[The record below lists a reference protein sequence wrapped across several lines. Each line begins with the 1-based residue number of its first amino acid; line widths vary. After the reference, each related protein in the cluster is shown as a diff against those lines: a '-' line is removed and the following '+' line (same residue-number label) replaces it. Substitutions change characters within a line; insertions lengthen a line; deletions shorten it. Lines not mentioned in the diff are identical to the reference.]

1 MRSAAPVSHPAL
13 CILAST
19 VPAPAPAPARIHA
32 DILTVPGCCL
42 LAGPGLISPSRCLQL
57 CNNWR
62 RAARA
67 AINQNKQHKKT
78 ILDIF
83 LSMFDSINWP
93 HSLLKISLHYTS
105 TQISRYL
112 RTHGGL
118 MIKDLL
124 TSSATSP
131 GRPPPGVM
139 QHFLCDAKT
148 VFVPPTAF
156 FVWRGNKTNRSTART
171 QLLPALLLDEK
182 YFQHERNPQSILKT
196 IYQKTLNIVAT
207 VGLQDDRM
215 TQYFGWRRSQFYKR
229 SAEANI
235 RTMRTHL
242 RRTSSHEK
250 YLIHTK
256 NILHSELTW
265 PHSLILALATCLMAT
280 LSPSLLLMPAYTI
293 PKPPFPRTGP
303 T

>member
-1 MRSAAPVSHPAL
+1 
-13 CILAST
+13 
-19 VPAPAPAPARIHA
+19 
-32 DILTVPGCCL
+32 
-42 LAGPGLISPSRCLQL
+42 
-57 CNNWR
+57 
-62 RAARA
+62 
-67 AINQNKQHKKT
+67 
-78 ILDIF
+78 
-83 LSMFDSINWP
+83 MFDSINWP

-156 FVWRGNKTNRSTART
+156 FVWRSNKTNRSTART
-171 QLLPALLLDEK
+171 QLLPAPFSDEK
-182 YFQHERNPQSILKT
+182 YFQH
-196 IYQKTLNIVAT
+196 
-207 VGLQDDRM
+207 D
-215 TQYFGWRRSQFYKR
+215 RRSQFYKR

-242 RRTSSHEK
+242 RRTSSNEK

>member
-1 MRSAAPVSHPAL
+1 
-13 CILAST
+13 
-19 VPAPAPAPARIHA
+19 
-32 DILTVPGCCL
+32 
-42 LAGPGLISPSRCLQL
+42 
-57 CNNWR
+57 
-62 RAARA
+62 
-67 AINQNKQHKKT
+67 
-78 ILDIF
+78 
-83 LSMFDSINWP
+83 MFDSINWP
-93 HSLLKISLHYTS
+93 HSLMKISLHYTS

-112 RTHGGL
+112 RTHSGL

-124 TSSATSP
+124 TSSAPRRHGTHEP
-131 GRPPPGVM
+131 RPPPGVM

-156 FVWRGNKTNRSTART
+156 FVWRSNKTNRSTART
-171 QLLPALLLDEK
+171 QLLPAPLSDEK
-182 YFQHERNPQSILKT
+182 YFQHERNPQSMLKT

-229 SAEANI
+229 STEANI

-242 RRTSSHEK
+242 RRTSSHDK

>member
-1 MRSAAPVSHPAL
+1 MRSAAPVSHPAP

-19 VPAPAPAPARIHA
+19 STSTSTSTAPARIHA

-124 TSSATSP
+124 TSSAPRRHGTSP
-131 GRPPPGVM
+131 GRQASCNTFCVTPKL
-139 QHFLCDAKT
+139 FL
-148 VFVPPTAF
+148 
-156 FVWRGNKTNRSTART
+156 SH
-171 QLLPALLLDEK
+171 LLLSLYGEVIK
-182 YFQHERNPQSILKT
+182 QTEVQHAHNCSRLCSWMKSTFITKEIPNQS
-196 IYQKTLNIVAT
+196 
-207 VGLQDDRM
+207 
-215 TQYFGWRRSQFYKR
+215 
-229 SAEANI
+229 
-235 RTMRTHL
+235 
-242 RRTSSHEK
+242 
-250 YLIHTK
+250 
-256 NILHSELTW
+256 
-265 PHSLILALATCLMAT
+265 
-280 LSPSLLLMPAYTI
+280 
-293 PKPPFPRTGP
+293 
-303 T
+303 

>member
-1 MRSAAPVSHPAL
+1 
-13 CILAST
+13 
-19 VPAPAPAPARIHA
+19 
-32 DILTVPGCCL
+32 
-42 LAGPGLISPSRCLQL
+42 
-57 CNNWR
+57 
-62 RAARA
+62 
-67 AINQNKQHKKT
+67 
-78 ILDIF
+78 
-83 LSMFDSINWP
+83 MFDSINWP

-124 TSSATSP
+124 TSSAPRRHGTNEP
-131 GRPPPGVM
+131 RPPPGVM

-156 FVWRGNKTNRSTART
+156 FVWRSNKTNRSTART
-171 QLLPALLLDEK
+171 QLLPAPLSDEK
-182 YFQHERNPQSILKT
+182 YFQHERNPQSMLKT

-242 RRTSSHEK
+242 RRTSSHDK

-256 NILHSELTW
+256 IFCTLNLLGPIPWSW
-265 PHSLILALATCLMAT
+265 PWPRAWWPPWARLCSGCPRTRFR
-280 LSPSLLLMPAYTI
+280 SLLFREPAQPDTERSYQRRWKWLNIYET
-293 PKPPFPRTGP
+293 
-303 T
+303 